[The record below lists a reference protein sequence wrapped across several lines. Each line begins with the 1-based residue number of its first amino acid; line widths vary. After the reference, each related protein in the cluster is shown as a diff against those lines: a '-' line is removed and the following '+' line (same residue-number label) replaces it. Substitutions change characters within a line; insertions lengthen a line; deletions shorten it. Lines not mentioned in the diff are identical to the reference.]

1 MTIAGQRLRAQDVV
15 ELLRRYE
22 IHPPTSDERYLAH
35 AKTDRGVR
43 LWLRV
48 EPAFDGMRISLGH
61 ESARVWRLL
70 PLSHFEAQEM
80 VAQLASDAAVP
91 LTENARGLLAHLLER
106 AGRLSETASLMTLVF
121 DPLFVR
127 ENDYTIVGVGMWAD
141 RRLRLRRRLA
151 PDAHDRGAVFA
162 YRPTA
167 RGRGSI
173 R

>member
-1 MTIAGQRLRAQDVV
+1 MTIAGQRLRQQDVV

-35 AKTDRGVR
+35 AQIDRGVR

-61 ESARVWRLL
+61 ESIRVWRLL
-70 PLSHFEAQEM
+70 ALSHEAAQGM
-80 VAQLASDAAVP
+80 VDQLASEAALP
-91 LTENARGLLAHLLER
+91 LTENARGLLAHVLER
-106 AGRLSETASLMTLVF
+106 VGRVCEAASLMALVV

-127 ENDYTIVGVGMWAD
+127 ENDYTIVDVGMWAD

-167 RGRGSI
+167 RGRSI